1 MTPPKLEIPFDLETL
16 LREMIKSDASD
27 LHITVGQPPT
37 FRIHGQ
43 LRPTPVDTKL
53 RPQHT
58 EAVGRQVL
66 DEEQWQMFEEE
77 KEYDFSFAVENLSR
91 FRCNIFRQRGA
102 VALAIRAIPYEI
114 PDFHELNL
122 PGVIRDFADLPR
134 GLVLVTGPTG
144 SGKSTT
150 LATLIDRINRKRQEH
165 IVTVEDPIE
174 FLHSHKNC
182 IVSQREV
189 GGDTHSF
196 ADALKYVLRQD
207 PDVVL
212 IGEMRDLET
221 VQAALTV
228 AETGHLAFATLH
240 TKDAAETIN
249 RIIDVFPSHQQEQ
262 VRTQLASV
270 LEGVVTQALVRR
282 SDRDGRIPASEVLV
296 ATPAIRSMIR
306 EDKVHQMKS
315 AMQTGQKEHGMQTL
329 NDSLAD
335 LYTSGVIDMERALKT
350 TSNPKDLKRQL
361 GMKPGE
367 DLDGGGRGGATRG
380 RGRTTG
386 SGAGRR

>member
-1 MTPPKLEIPFDLETL
+1 VTETRIPFDLERL
-16 LREMIKSDASD
+16 LREMIETDASD

-37 FRIHGQ
+37 FRVHGE
-43 LRPTPVDTKL
+43 LAPTPVETKL
-53 RPQHT
+53 KPQHT
-58 EAVGRQVL
+58 EAVGRAVL
-66 DEEQWQMFEEE
+66 DDEQWARFQEE

-91 FRCNIFRQRGA
+91 FRCNIFHQRGA

-114 PDFHELNL
+114 PAFHELNL
-122 PGVIRDFADLPR
+122 PDVVPDFADLPR

-150 LATLIDRINRKRQEH
+150 LAALIDKINQKRKEH

-182 IVSQREV
+182 IISQREV
-189 GGDTHSF
+189 GDDTNSF

-249 RIIDVFPSHQQEQ
+249 RIIDVFPAHQQEQ
-262 VRTQLASV
+262 IRTQLASV
-270 LEGVVTQALVRR
+270 LEGVVTQALIQRA
-282 SDRDGRIPASEVLV
+282 DRPGRIPACEVMV

-306 EDKVHQMKS
+306 DEKVHQMQN
-315 AMQTGQKEHGMQTL
+315 AMQAGQAEHGMQTL
-329 NDSLAD
+329 NDALED
-335 LYTSGVIDMERALKT
+335 LYTAGVIDMETALKT
-350 TSNPKDLKRQL
+350 TSHPKDLRRKL
-361 GMKPGE
+361 GHDGE
-367 DLDGGGRGGATRG
+367 DGRGGGSRRG
-380 RGRTTG
+380 GRTAG
-386 SGAGRR
+386 SRSGRR

>member
-1 MTPPKLEIPFDLETL
+1 LTPPKPEIPFDLEAL
-16 LREMIKSDASD
+16 LREMIQSDASD

-37 FRIHGQ
+37 FRIHGR
-43 LRPTPVDTKL
+43 LRPTPVETKL

-58 EAVGRQVL
+58 EAVGRTVL
-66 DEEQWQMFEEE
+66 DEEQWKMFEEE

-91 FRCNIFRQRGA
+91 FRCNIFHQRGA

-114 PDFHELNL
+114 PDFHDLNL

-249 RIIDVFPSHQQEQ
+249 RIIDVFPAHQQEQ

-270 LEGVVTQALVRR
+270 LEGVVTQALVPR
-282 SDRDGRIPASEVLV
+282 SDRPGRIPATEVLV

-315 AMQTGQKEHGMQTL
+315 AMQTGQREHGMQTL
-329 NDSLAD
+329 NDSLSD
-335 LYTSGVIDMERALKT
+335 LYTSGVIDMETALKT
-350 TSNPKDLKRQL
+350 TSSSKDLKRQL
-361 GMKPGE
+361 GMEAGE
-367 DLDGGGRGGATRG
+367 DLDGGRGGATRG
-380 RGRTTG
+380 AGRTSG
-386 SGAGRR
+386 RGAGRR

>member
-1 MTPPKLEIPFDLETL
+1 MSQQQESIPFDLEAV
-16 LREMIKSDASD
+16 LREMIATDASD
-27 LHITVGQPPT
+27 LHLTVGQEPT
-37 FRIHGQ
+37 FRIHGK
-43 LRPTPVDTKL
+43 LAPTPVNTTLK
-53 RPQHT
+53 PPHT
-58 EAVGRQVL
+58 EALGRRIL
-66 DEEQWQMFEEE
+66 DREQWQAFQEE

-91 FRCNIFRQRGA
+91 FRCNIFHQRGA

-114 PDFHELNL
+114 PDFSELNL
-122 PGVIRDFADLPR
+122 PSVIQSFADLPR

-150 LATLIDRINRKRQEH
+150 LATLIDRINRKRREH

-189 GGDTHSF
+189 GSDTNSF

-249 RIIDVFPSHQQEQ
+249 RIIDVFPAHQQEQ

-270 LEGVVTQALVRR
+270 LEGVVTQALVPR
-282 SDRDGRIPASEVLV
+282 SDREGRIPACEVLV

-306 EDKVHQMKS
+306 EDKVHQMQS
-315 AMQTGQKEHGMQTL
+315 AMQTGQTEHGMQTL
-329 NDSLAD
+329 NDALEQ
-335 LYTSGVIDMERALKT
+335 LYTSGIIDLETAMKT
-350 TSNPKDLKRQL
+350 TSDRKGLQRKL
-361 GMKPGE
+361 GHE
-367 DLDGGGRGGATRG
+367 QDGRGGSRSRG
-380 RGRTTG
+380 RGADRASG